1 MPLSATLNTETHAAL
16 PTELQAHYSPN
27 AENAE
32 QFVLQVETADGL
44 ELVNAT
50 NLRTAL
56 QKERGS
62 VATLRG
68 QLKSF
73 DGITDPTAA
82 LAAMQKIEELG
93 DKINNLD
100 DETLKKELQSHKDT
114 LTAKFETDKRQLSAK
129 HQTEL
134 GKLTENN
141 KILNNQLTDNL
152 VTSAATKAIADE
164 KGSVDLLLPLVK
176 SMMKMKALD
185 DGRLVVVIV
194 DKDGNE
200 RISPKSGSTDPMKV
214 DELVAEMKTNTKFG
228 RAFDGTQ
235 SSGSGAS
242 SATGATG
249 SSGGSY
255 SISAADAKDPAKY
268 RMARETAN
276 KAGKQLQIQEA

>member
-73 DGITDPTAA
+73 DGI
-82 LAAMQKIEELG
+82 IEELG

-214 DELVAEMKTNTKFG
+214 DELVAEMKTNTKVG